1 MVAYT
6 YNLRED
12 HQFGASLIY
21 RASYYLN
28 IIIHTKIIRYHEPI
42 LKRLYLMAPLE
53 TLTFNKH
60 FQRVAKYIYK
70 KNQHTSISS
79 LEQVLF

>member
-42 LKRLYLMAPLE
+42 LKRL
-53 TLTFNKH
+53 
-60 FQRVAKYIYK
+60 
-70 KNQHTSISS
+70 
-79 LEQVLF
+79 